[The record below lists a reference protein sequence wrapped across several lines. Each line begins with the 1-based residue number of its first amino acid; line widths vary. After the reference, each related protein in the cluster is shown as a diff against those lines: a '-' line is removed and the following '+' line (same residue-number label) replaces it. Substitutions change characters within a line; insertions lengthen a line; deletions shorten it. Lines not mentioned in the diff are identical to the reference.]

1 MSVKTRNL
9 ILTFAALALLFA
21 FLAQA
26 GEYLGKYE
34 IRILNLIAINA
45 ILAVSLNLIYGFGG
59 MFSLGHAGFMAL
71 GAYTSALLLLT
82 PAQKEIMWMLE
93 DVAWPVSVLHTSF
106 WISLIAAGI
115 VAALAGI
122 LIAVPVLRLGGD
134 YLGIAT
140 LGFAEIIRVLIINQP
155 AVTNGSLGIK
165 GIPSHATLLVNF
177 GCLVITCYCI
187 TRLLNSNFGNVI
199 KAIRDDHI
207 AAETMGV
214 NTLKYRVLVFTVGC
228 FFAGI
233 GGALQGNLITTIDPK
248 MFSFLLTFNILMIVV
263 AGGLGSITGSI
274 LGSVIITFMLEW
286 LRFFDS
292 PFSLGALTI
301 RGVPGMRMVVFA
313 LALLLIILYRREGVM
328 GMHEFSW
335 NILFGGKKKAARE
348 LAAADAR
355 AEADAEAGNA
365 EGVGADAS
373 DAEGSK

>member
-9 ILTFAALALLFA
+9 LLTLVGLGVFFALLA
-21 FLAQA
+21 HA
-26 GEYLGKYE
+26 GDYLGKYE

-59 MFSLGHAGFMAL
+59 MFSLGHSGFMAL

-93 DVAWPVSVLHTSF
+93 DVVWPVSVVHTSF
-106 WISLIAAGI
+106 WISLAAAGL
-115 VAALAGI
+115 VAALAG
-122 LIAVPVLRLGGD
+122 LIIAIPVLRLGGD

-140 LGFAEIIRVLIINQP
+140 LGFAEIIRVLIVNQP

-177 GCLVITCYCI
+177 GCLAFTCYCI
-187 TRLLNSNFGNVI
+187 ARLLNSNFGNVI

-214 NTLKYRVLVFTVGC
+214 NTFKYRVLVFTLGS

-274 LGSVIITFMLEW
+274 IGSVLITFMLEW

-292 PFSLGALTI
+292 PFSLAGLTI

-313 LALLLIILYRREGVM
+313 LALLLIILYRREGIM

-335 NILFGGKKKAARE
+335 NLIFGGRKR
-348 LAAADAR
+348 AAAEELKDHANGSV
-355 AEADAEAGNA
+355 ATPADAGE
-365 EGVGADAS
+365 ER
-373 DAEGSK
+373 K